1 MFWKKRRSKK
11 PEDPLSLEWTPGARS
26 YFRVR
31 PAANQPVSLEIS
43 GQACKVLDISAG
55 GMAIVAASTLKIGR
69 RYQALLHIPQDPEP
83 VSMELEVLNR
93 KEQLARCE
101 IVNIDEDQRERIH
114 LYVLKRQKAQKA
126 ET

>member
-1 MFWKKRRSKK
+1 M
-11 PEDPLSLEWTPGARS
+11 SLEWTPGARS

-31 PAANQPVSLEIS
+31 PAANQPVSVEIS

-55 GMAIVAASTLKIGR
+55 GMAIVAASTLKIGQ
-69 RYQALLHIPQDPEP
+69 RYQARLHIPQDPEP